1 MSFVR
6 NVPREGLS
14 EEELNEAAGHRDI
27 EGTGSRWRTAG
38 AQALRWKCARGA
50 RETPRRPVSAV
61 RVDQG
66 ERRGGGLGVC
76 IPIRISAAKTA
87 T

>member
-1 MSFVR
+1 MGNTESTAPGGRTLSFVR

-38 AQALRWKCARGA
+38 AQALRWKCAGVLEKHQGGQSVQCVWTR
-50 RETPRRPVSAV
+50 VSA
-61 RVDQG
+61 G
-66 ERRGGGLGVC
+66 EGV
-76 IPIRISAAKTA
+76 
-87 T
+87 